1 MRVHAFLIAL
11 LLTLLLTGTA
21 VAERL
26 AIIVNVD
33 RVVELDLE
41 AIAQIYLKHRRFWA
55 GGDPI
60 VPVNREAGSPSRER
74 FTRRVL
80 RLGRHAARDL
90 LEPPVLPGRTPAR
103 DPGFRPGDPAIRRP
117 GSPGDRLCECERRRR
132 LGPRRD
138 VHRLIGL
145 SVPPRCSSSEGRNS
159 NSRAG
164 PRRRC
169 RRRAERSCRTR
180 HARAPNAAHR
190 GAPSPAVVTPR
201 GDCGIRRPSAV
212 RGRLTLR
219 GIGLSRPQ
227 GRPRIGHRACI
238 RRGESPLVN
247 DSEEQ
252 P

>member
-80 RLGRHAARDL
+80 HSDAAKLGIYWNRQYFQGVLPPATLASDQAILRFVARD
-90 LEPPVLPGRTPAR
+90 
-103 DPGFRPGDPAIRRP
+103 
-117 GSPGDRLCECERRRR
+117 
-132 LGPRRD
+132 
-138 VHRLIGL
+138 
-145 SVPPRCSSSEGRNS
+145 
-159 NSRAG
+159 
-164 PRRRC
+164 
-169 RRRAERSCRTR
+169 RRAIGYV
-180 HARAPNAAHR
+180 NA
-190 GAPSPAVVTPR
+190 SVV
-201 GDCGIRRPSAV
+201 DSSV
-212 RGRLTLR
+212 R
-219 GIGLSRPQ
+219 
-227 GRPRIGHRACI
+227 
-238 RRGESPLVN
+238 VVMYV
-247 DSEEQ
+247 D
-252 P
+252 